1 MGKEYSDLDSLELQ
15 ENSKMLIISILG
27 IAILFVA
34 DLYVMINNPGNFV
47 VFSIITILML
57 VWIFIFTRQ
66 MVKFQQQKRKKETE
80 QLEELFRG
88 QKANYLQ
95 QKKVSEQIAEVKTLL
110 QHASVEDIVTAQK
123 ALAKVTISRSRENA
137 EALMNSNDEV
147 RQKMNQLL
155 EDVSAVSEKMSE
167 QQKAMIDEHI
177 KGMLER
183 EEQILGK
190 LQEIDDS
197 VKNEISE
204 AVEKLQTVAVT
215 PAAEP
220 MPQAAEPVFEP
231 EAVEEPLPELEPE
244 VAEESLPE
252 LEPEAVEEP
261 LPELEPEVTEEPL
274 PELEPEVA
282 EKPLPE
288 LEPEATEEPEV
299 AEEPLPDLDFGLD
312 LGSDLLGEPEA
323 TEATA
328 EEPVLES
335 EMTEEPL
342 PDLDFGLDFGNDLL
356 GESEGTEEPQ
366 EETASEEAEVTEEP
380 LPDLDFGLDLGSDL
394 LGEPE
399 VTEATAEEPEL
410 EPEAAE
416 EPLPDL
422 DFGLDLGSDLL
433 GEPEA
438 TEAAAEE
445 PELEPEAA
453 EKPLPDLDFGLDL
466 GSDLLG
472 EPEATETAP
481 EETVSEEPT
490 LDFSLDGLDLGNDLL
505 GESETAE
512 EPVAE
517 VSEDPALEE
526 TPVLEDKVDVETLPP
541 LDSNQIMEE
550 EARLDSILADIQ
562 GMEMPDLEEPVV
574 EEDAVEEPVTEE
586 AEPAVE
592 EIIPED
598 PIVEESV
605 SVEPAVE
612 EVVPEEP
619 VPVVEE
625 AIPEEPVV
633 EEAVPVEPTPEPVAE
648 DPAPVKAPAP
658 ENPNKIMTPDE
669 IAALIANL

>member
-244 VAEESLPE
+244 VAE
-252 LEPEAVEEP
+252 
-261 LPELEPEVTEEPL
+261 
-274 PELEPEVA
+274 
-282 EKPLPE
+282 KPLPE

-335 EMTEEPL
+335 EMTEEQL

-380 LPDLDFGLDLGSDL
+380 LPDLDFGLDFGSEL

-399 VTEATAEEPEL
+399 ASEAAAEEPVL

-433 GEPEA
+433 GEPEV
-438 TEAAAEE
+438 TEAAAED
-445 PELEPEAA
+445 PVAEA
-453 EKPLPDLDFGLDL
+453 
-466 GSDLLG
+466 S
-472 EPEATETAP
+472 
-481 EETVSEEPT
+481 EETVI
-490 LDFSLDGLDLGNDLL
+490 
-505 GESETAE
+505 
-512 EPVAE
+512 
-517 VSEDPALEE
+517 EE
-526 TPVLEDKVDVETLPP
+526 TPILEDKVDVETLPP

-586 AEPAVE
+586 AEP
-592 EIIPED
+592 
-598 PIVEESV
+598 
-605 SVEPAVE
+605 VEPA
-612 EVVPEEP
+612 
-619 VPVVEE
+619 
-625 AIPEEPVV
+625 V
-633 EEAVPVEPTPEPVAE
+633 EEAVPVEPVVEEAISEEPAPAEPVAE
-648 DPAPVKAPAP
+648 EPTPAP

>member
-282 EKPLPE
+282 EEPLPE

-312 LGSDLLGEPEA
+312 LGSDLLGE
-323 TEATA
+323 
-328 EEPVLES
+328 
-335 EMTEEPL
+335 
-342 PDLDFGLDFGNDLL
+342 
-356 GESEGTEEPQ
+356 SEGTEEPQ

-380 LPDLDFGLDLGSDL
+380 LPDLDFGLDFGSDL

-399 VTEATAEEPEL
+399 ASEAAAEEPVL

-433 GEPEA
+433 GEPEV
-438 TEAAAEE
+438 TEATSEDPVAE
-445 PELEPEAA
+445 A
-453 EKPLPDLDFGLDL
+453 
-466 GSDLLG
+466 
-472 EPEATETAP
+472 
-481 EETVSEEPT
+481 SEEPV
-490 LDFSLDGLDLGNDLL
+490 LK
-505 GESETAE
+505 
-512 EPVAE
+512 
-517 VSEDPALEE
+517 E
-526 TPVLEDKVDVETLPP
+526 TPILEDKVDVETLPP

-586 AEPAVE
+586 AEP
-592 EIIPED
+592 
-598 PIVEESV
+598 
-605 SVEPAVE
+605 VEPA
-612 EVVPEEP
+612 
-619 VPVVEE
+619 
-625 AIPEEPVV
+625 V
-633 EEAVPVEPTPEPVAE
+633 EEAVPVEPVVEEAISEEPAPAEPVAE
-648 DPAPVKAPAP
+648 EPTPAP

>member
-215 PAAEP
+215 PAVAEP
-220 MPQAAEPVFEP
+220 MPQAEEPVFEP

-244 VAEESLPE
+244 AVLEPEVEAEPVLGPEVAEEPE
-252 LEPEAVEEP
+252 AEEEPESVLEPEAVEEP

-282 EKPLPE
+282 EEPLPE
-288 LEPEATEEPEV
+288 LEPEVTEEPK
-299 AEEPLPDLDFGLD
+299 ATEEPLPDLDFGLD
-312 LGSDLLGEPEA
+312 FGSDLIGEPEG
-323 TEATA
+323 TETA
-328 EEPVLES
+328 EESELES
-335 EMTEEPL
+335 EVAEASL
-342 PDLDFGLDFGNDLL
+342 SDLDFGLDFGNDLL

-399 VTEATAEEPEL
+399 ATEATSE
-410 EPEAAE
+410 
-416 EPLPDL
+416 
-422 DFGLDLGSDLL
+422 
-433 GEPEA
+433 
-438 TEAAAEE
+438 
-445 PELEPEAA
+445 
-453 EKPLPDLDFGLDL
+453 
-466 GSDLLG
+466 
-472 EPEATETAP
+472 ETA
-481 EETVSEEPT
+481 SEEPA
-490 LDFSLDGLDLGNDLL
+490 LDFGLDLGNDLL
-505 GESETAE
+505 GETETAE

-517 VSEDPALEE
+517 ASEEPVLKE
-526 TPVLEDKVDVETLPP
+526 TPILEDKVDVETLPP

-586 AEPAVE
+586 AEPGVE

-598 PIVEESV
+598 P
-605 SVEPAVE
+605 A
-612 EVVPEEP
+612 
-619 VPVVEE
+619 
-625 AIPEEPVV
+625 
-633 EEAVPVEPTPEPVAE
+633 PVEPEVAE
-648 DPAPVKAPAP
+648 EAAPVEPAP

>member
-147 RQKMNQLL
+147 CQKMNQLL

-215 PAAEP
+215 PAVAEP

-244 VAEESLPE
+244 AV
-252 LEPEAVEEP
+252 LEPEVEAEPVLEPEVAEEP

-282 EKPLPE
+282 EEPLPE
-288 LEPEATEEPEV
+288 LEP
-299 AEEPLPDLDFGLD
+299 
-312 LGSDLLGEPEA
+312 
-323 TEATA
+323 
-328 EEPVLES
+328 
-335 EMTEEPL
+335 
-342 PDLDFGLDFGNDLL
+342 
-356 GESEGTEEPQ
+356 
-366 EETASEEAEVTEEP
+366 EVTEEP

-399 VTEATAEEPEL
+399 VTEAAAEEPELEPEAAEEPLPDLDFGLDLGSDLLGEPEVTEAAAEEPEL

-438 TEAAAEE
+438 TEATSE
-445 PELEPEAA
+445 
-453 EKPLPDLDFGLDL
+453 
-466 GSDLLG
+466 
-472 EPEATETAP
+472 ETA
-481 EETVSEEPT
+481 SEEPA
-490 LDFSLDGLDLGNDLL
+490 LDFGLDLGNDLL
-505 GESETAE
+505 GETETAE

-517 VSEDPALEE
+517 VSEEPALEE
-526 TPVLEDKVDVETLPP
+526 PLILEDKVDVETLPP

-562 GMEMPDLEEPVV
+562 GMEMPDLEQPVV

-598 PIVEESV
+598 PAPVEPEV
-605 SVEPAVE
+605 AEEAAPVEPA
-612 EVVPEEP
+612 
-619 VPVVEE
+619 
-625 AIPEEPVV
+625 
-633 EEAVPVEPTPEPVAE
+633 PEPVAAE
-648 DPAPVKAPAP
+648 EPAPVKAPAP

>member
-1 MGKEYSDLDSLELQ
+1 
-15 ENSKMLIISILG
+15 MLIISILG

-335 EMTEEPL
+335 EMTEEQL

-410 EPEAAE
+410 EPEVAEESEVTE
-416 EPLPDL
+416 EPLSDL
-422 DFGLDLGSDLL
+422 DFGLDLGSDLI
-433 GEPEA
+433 GEPEV
-438 TEAAAEE
+438 TEATAED
-445 PELEPEAA
+445 PVAEA
-453 EKPLPDLDFGLDL
+453 
-466 GSDLLG
+466 
-472 EPEATETAP
+472 
-481 EETVSEEPT
+481 SEEPV
-490 LDFSLDGLDLGNDLL
+490 LK
-505 GESETAE
+505 
-512 EPVAE
+512 
-517 VSEDPALEE
+517 E
-526 TPVLEDKVDVETLPP
+526 TPILEDKVDVETLPP

-586 AEPAVE
+586 AEP
-592 EIIPED
+592 
-598 PIVEESV
+598 
-605 SVEPAVE
+605 VEPA
-612 EVVPEEP
+612 
-619 VPVVEE
+619 
-625 AIPEEPVV
+625 V
-633 EEAVPVEPTPEPVAE
+633 EEAVPVEPVVEEAISEEPAPAEPVAE
-648 DPAPVKAPAP
+648 EPTPAP

>member
-335 EMTEEPL
+335 EMTEEQL
-342 PDLDFGLDFGNDLL
+342 PDLDFGLDFG
-356 GESEGTEEPQ
+356 
-366 EETASEEAEVTEEP
+366 
-380 LPDLDFGLDLGSDL
+380 SDL

-399 VTEATAEEPEL
+399 ASEAAAEEPVL

-433 GEPEA
+433 GEPEV

-445 PELEPEAA
+445 PVAEA
-453 EKPLPDLDFGLDL
+453 
-466 GSDLLG
+466 
-472 EPEATETAP
+472 
-481 EETVSEEPT
+481 SEEPV
-490 LDFSLDGLDLGNDLL
+490 LK
-505 GESETAE
+505 
-512 EPVAE
+512 
-517 VSEDPALEE
+517 E
-526 TPVLEDKVDVETLPP
+526 TPILEDKVDVETLPP

-598 PIVEESV
+598 PAP
-605 SVEPAVE
+605 VEP
-612 EVVPEEP
+612 EVA
-619 VPVVEE
+619 EE
-625 AIPEEPVV
+625 AAPI
-633 EEAVPVEPTPEPVAE
+633 EPTPEPVAE
-648 DPAPVKAPAP
+648 EPAPVKAPAP

>member
-288 LEPEATEEPEV
+288 LEPEV

-335 EMTEEPL
+335 EMTEEQL

-410 EPEAAE
+410 EPEVAEESEVTE
-416 EPLPDL
+416 EPLSDL
-422 DFGLDLGSDLL
+422 DFGLDLGSDLI
-433 GEPEA
+433 GEPEV
-438 TEAAAEE
+438 TEATAED
-445 PELEPEAA
+445 PVAEA
-453 EKPLPDLDFGLDL
+453 
-466 GSDLLG
+466 
-472 EPEATETAP
+472 
-481 EETVSEEPT
+481 SEEPV
-490 LDFSLDGLDLGNDLL
+490 LK
-505 GESETAE
+505 
-512 EPVAE
+512 
-517 VSEDPALEE
+517 E
-526 TPVLEDKVDVETLPP
+526 TPILEDKVDVETLPP

-586 AEPAVE
+586 AEP
-592 EIIPED
+592 
-598 PIVEESV
+598 
-605 SVEPAVE
+605 VEPA
-612 EVVPEEP
+612 
-619 VPVVEE
+619 
-625 AIPEEPVV
+625 V
-633 EEAVPVEPTPEPVAE
+633 EEAVPVEPVVEEAISEEPAPAEPVAE
-648 DPAPVKAPAP
+648 EPTPAP

>member
-282 EKPLPE
+282 EEPLPE

-312 LGSDLLGEPEA
+312 LGSDLLGE
-323 TEATA
+323 
-328 EEPVLES
+328 
-335 EMTEEPL
+335 
-342 PDLDFGLDFGNDLL
+342 
-356 GESEGTEEPQ
+356 SEGTEEPQ

-380 LPDLDFGLDLGSDL
+380 LPDLDFGLDFGSDL

-399 VTEATAEEPEL
+399 ASEAAAEEPVL

-433 GEPEA
+433 GEPEV
-438 TEAAAEE
+438 TEAAAED
-445 PELEPEAA
+445 PVAEA
-453 EKPLPDLDFGLDL
+453 
-466 GSDLLG
+466 S
-472 EPEATETAP
+472 
-481 EETVSEEPT
+481 EETVI
-490 LDFSLDGLDLGNDLL
+490 
-505 GESETAE
+505 
-512 EPVAE
+512 
-517 VSEDPALEE
+517 EE
-526 TPVLEDKVDVETLPP
+526 TPILEDKVDVETLPP

-586 AEPAVE
+586 AEP
-592 EIIPED
+592 
-598 PIVEESV
+598 
-605 SVEPAVE
+605 VEPA
-612 EVVPEEP
+612 
-619 VPVVEE
+619 
-625 AIPEEPVV
+625 V
-633 EEAVPVEPTPEPVAE
+633 EEAVPVEPVVEEAISEEPAPAEPVAE
-648 DPAPVKAPAP
+648 EPTPAP

>member
-335 EMTEEPL
+335 EMTEEQL

-380 LPDLDFGLDLGSDL
+380 LPDLDFGLDFGSDL

-399 VTEATAEEPEL
+399 ANEAAAEEPVL

-433 GEPEA
+433 GEPEV
-438 TEAAAEE
+438 TEATAED
-445 PELEPEAA
+445 PVAEA
-453 EKPLPDLDFGLDL
+453 
-466 GSDLLG
+466 
-472 EPEATETAP
+472 
-481 EETVSEEPT
+481 SEEPV
-490 LDFSLDGLDLGNDLL
+490 LK
-505 GESETAE
+505 
-512 EPVAE
+512 
-517 VSEDPALEE
+517 E
-526 TPVLEDKVDVETLPP
+526 TPILEDKVDVETLPP

-586 AEPAVE
+586 AEP
-592 EIIPED
+592 
-598 PIVEESV
+598 
-605 SVEPAVE
+605 VEPA
-612 EVVPEEP
+612 
-619 VPVVEE
+619 
-625 AIPEEPVV
+625 V
-633 EEAVPVEPTPEPVAE
+633 EEAVPVEPVVEEAISEEPAPAEPVAE
-648 DPAPVKAPAP
+648 EPTPAP

>member
-147 RQKMNQLL
+147 CQKMNQLL

-215 PAAEP
+215 PAVAEP

-244 VAEESLPE
+244 AV
-252 LEPEAVEEP
+252 LEPEVEAEPVLEPEVAEEP

-282 EKPLPE
+282 EEPLPE
-288 LEPEATEEPEV
+288 LEPEVT
-299 AEEPLPDLDFGLD
+299 EEPLPDLDFGLD

-323 TEATA
+323 TEAAA
-328 EEPVLES
+328 EES
-335 EMTEEPL
+335 
-342 PDLDFGLDFGNDLL
+342 
-356 GESEGTEEPQ
+356 
-366 EETASEEAEVTEEP
+366 ASEEAEVTEEP

-399 VTEATAEEPEL
+399 VTEAAAEEPELEPEAAEEPLPDLDFGLDLGSDLLGEPEVTEAAAEEPEL

-438 TEAAAEE
+438 TEATSE
-445 PELEPEAA
+445 
-453 EKPLPDLDFGLDL
+453 
-466 GSDLLG
+466 
-472 EPEATETAP
+472 ETA
-481 EETVSEEPT
+481 SEEPA
-490 LDFSLDGLDLGNDLL
+490 LDFGLDLGNDLL
-505 GESETAE
+505 GETETAE

-517 VSEDPALEE
+517 VSEEPALEE
-526 TPVLEDKVDVETLPP
+526 PLILEDKVDVETLPP

-562 GMEMPDLEEPVV
+562 GMEMPDLEQPVV

-592 EIIPED
+592 EIIP
-598 PIVEESV
+598 
-605 SVEPAVE
+605 
-612 EVVPEEP
+612 
-619 VPVVEE
+619 
-625 AIPEEPVV
+625 
-633 EEAVPVEPTPEPVAE
+633 E

>member
-215 PAAEP
+215 PAVAEP

-231 EAVEEPLPELEPE
+231 EAV
-244 VAEESLPE
+244 
-252 LEPEAVEEP
+252 
-261 LPELEPEVTEEPL
+261 EEPL

-312 LGSDLLGEPEA
+312 LGSDLLGEPE
-323 TEATA
+323 
-328 EEPVLES
+328 
-335 EMTEEPL
+335 
-342 PDLDFGLDFGNDLL
+342 
-356 GESEGTEEPQ
+356 
-366 EETASEEAEVTEEP
+366 
-380 LPDLDFGLDLGSDL
+380 
-394 LGEPE
+394 

-410 EPEAAE
+410 EPEVAEESEVTE
-416 EPLPDL
+416 EPLSDL
-422 DFGLDLGSDLL
+422 DFGLDLGSDLI
-433 GEPEA
+433 GEPEG
-438 TEAAAEE
+438 TEATAEE
-445 PELEPEAA
+445 PVLEPEVA
-453 EKPLPDLDFGLDL
+453 EEPLSDLDF
-466 GSDLLG
+466 
-472 EPEATETAP
+472 
-481 EETVSEEPT
+481 
-490 LDFSLDGLDLGNDLL
+490 GLDLGNDLL
-505 GESETAE
+505 GETETAE

-517 VSEDPALEE
+517 ASEEPVLKE
-526 TPVLEDKVDVETLPP
+526 TPILEDKVDVETLPP

-586 AEPAVE
+586 ATPQETVAVEPAVE
-592 EIIPED
+592 EIIPEE
-598 PIVEESV
+598 PAP
-605 SVEPAVE
+605 VEP
-612 EVVPEEP
+612 EV
-619 VPVVEE
+619 
-625 AIPEEPVV
+625 A

>member
-335 EMTEEPL
+335 EMTEEQL

-380 LPDLDFGLDLGSDL
+380 LPDLDFGLDFGSDL

-399 VTEATAEEPEL
+399 ASEAAAEEPVL

-422 DFGLDLGSDLL
+422 DFGLDLGSDLI
-433 GEPEA
+433 GEPEV
-438 TEAAAEE
+438 TEAAAED
-445 PELEPEAA
+445 PVAEA
-453 EKPLPDLDFGLDL
+453 
-466 GSDLLG
+466 S
-472 EPEATETAP
+472 
-481 EETVSEEPT
+481 EETVI
-490 LDFSLDGLDLGNDLL
+490 
-505 GESETAE
+505 
-512 EPVAE
+512 
-517 VSEDPALEE
+517 EE
-526 TPVLEDKVDVETLPP
+526 TPILEDKVDVETLPP

-586 AEPAVE
+586 AEP
-592 EIIPED
+592 
-598 PIVEESV
+598 
-605 SVEPAVE
+605 VEPA
-612 EVVPEEP
+612 
-619 VPVVEE
+619 
-625 AIPEEPVV
+625 V
-633 EEAVPVEPTPEPVAE
+633 EEAVPVEPVVEEAISEEPAPAEPVAE
-648 DPAPVKAPAP
+648 EPTPAP

>member
-335 EMTEEPL
+335 EMTEEQL

-399 VTEATAEEPEL
+399 VTEAAAEEPEL

-438 TEAAAEE
+438 TEATSE
-445 PELEPEAA
+445 
-453 EKPLPDLDFGLDL
+453 
-466 GSDLLG
+466 
-472 EPEATETAP
+472 ETA
-481 EETVSEEPT
+481 SEEPA
-490 LDFSLDGLDLGNDLL
+490 LDFGLDLGNDLL

-517 VSEDPALEE
+517 VSEEPALEE

-586 AEPAVE
+586 AEP
-592 EIIPED
+592 
-598 PIVEESV
+598 
-605 SVEPAVE
+605 VEPA
-612 EVVPEEP
+612 
-619 VPVVEE
+619 
-625 AIPEEPVV
+625 V
-633 EEAVPVEPTPEPVAE
+633 EEAVPVEPVVEEAISEEPAPAEPVAE
-648 DPAPVKAPAP
+648 EPTPAP